1 MKLKKLLGLVLSGV
15 LIISSVGCSSSKEQ
29 SKDDKKIVVGCNLVP
44 GEELLKA
51 VKPLIEAE
59 GYELEVKVFN
69 DYVLPNTALNDGE
82 LDANLFQHKPFL
94 EKTNEEK
101 GYDLYIGI
109 PERAEQFKE
118 AGIEIAGTVE
128 DMIQEADVVVDCTP
142 GTIGPQNLEM
152 YKKAGVKAI
161 YQGGEDHELTGLSF
175 NAISNYDDSYGKD
188 YTRVVSCNTTGLTR
202 TLSTIDPI
210 ADIKK
215 VRAVM
220 VRRGSD
226 PSEVK
231 KGPINSIVPNP
242 PKVPSHHGPDVKTV
256 MEGIDVTTMA
266 LLVPTTLMHQ
276 HNIMVEINN
285 EVETQEIIDALEKR
299 SRVLVV
305 DASEGLG
312 STAELMEYA
321 KELGRNRNDL
331 YEIPVWRES
340 INVVGNELYYM
351 QAVHQESDVVPEN
364 IDAIRALLEMESDN
378 EKSIA
383 KTNKA
388 MGIL

>member
-1 MKLKKLLGLVLSGV
+1 MKM
-15 LIISSVGCSSSKEQ
+15 ISVAINGFGTIGKRVADAVAAQ
-29 SKDDKKIVVGCNLVP
+29 DDMKVVGVSKTRPNF
-44 GEELLKA
+44 EARTA
-51 VKPLIEAE
+51 V
-59 GYELEVKVFN
+59 
-69 DYVLPNTALNDGE
+69 D
-82 LDANLFQHKPFL
+82 
-94 EKTNEEK
+94 EK

-109 PERAEQFKE
+109 PEREHLFKE

-128 DMIQEADVVVDCTP
+128 DMVQEADIVVDCTP
-142 GTIGPQNLEM
+142 GNIGPQNLEM

-175 NAISNYDDSYGKD
+175 NSFSNYDDSYGAD
-188 YTRVVSCNTTGLTR
+188 YARVVSCNTTGLTR
-202 TLSTIDPI
+202 TLHTLNPLV
-210 ADIKK
+210 DIQK

-226 PSEVK
+226 PSEIK
-231 KGPINSIVPNP
+231 KGPINAIVPNP

-256 MEGIDVTTMA
+256 MKGIDVTTMA

-276 HNIMVEINN
+276 HNLMIEIGNDVEREDVI
-285 EVETQEIIDALEKR
+285 EALEKR
-299 SRVLVV
+299 SRVMVV
-305 DASEGLG
+305 EAAAGLG

-321 KELGRNRNDL
+321 KDLGRSRNDL
-331 YEIPVWRES
+331 YEIPVWKES
-340 INVVGNELYYM
+340 INVVNNELFYM

-364 IDAIRALLEMESDN
+364 VDAIRAMMEMESDN

>member
-1 MKLKKLLGLVLSGV
+1 MKTVAINGYGTIGKRVADAVAAQDDMKVIGV
-15 LIISSVGCSSSKEQ
+15 SKTRPNYEART
-29 SKDDKKIVVGCNLVP
+29 
-44 GEELLKA
+44 A
-51 VKPLIEAE
+51 V
-59 GYELEVKVFN
+59 
-69 DYVLPNTALNDGE
+69 
-82 LDANLFQHKPFL
+82 
-94 EKTNEEK
+94 EEK
-101 GYDLYIGI
+101 GYPLYIGI
-109 PERAEQFKE
+109 PEREQLFKD

-142 GTIGPQNLEM
+142 GSIGPQNLEM

-175 NAISNYDDSYGKD
+175 NAISNYDDSYGAD

-226 PSEVK
+226 PSEIK

-256 MEGIDVTTMA
+256 MKGIDVTTMA

-285 EVETQEIIDALEKR
+285 DVETEDVVEALEKR
-299 SRVLVV
+299 SRVIVV
-305 DASEGLG
+305 SAEEGLG

-321 KELGRNRNDL
+321 KEFGRNRNDL

-340 INVVGNELYYM
+340 VNVVDNELFYM
-351 QAVHQESDVVPEN
+351 QAVHQESDVIPEN
-364 IDAIRALLEMESDN
+364 IDAIRALLEIESNN
-378 EKSIA
+378 EKSID

-388 MGIL
+388 MGIF

>member
-1 MKLKKLLGLVLSGV
+1 MKRIKFILLKLNKEGHNM
-15 LIISSVGCSSSKEQ
+15 ISVAINGYGTIGKRVADAVAAQ
-29 SKDDKKIVVGCNLVP
+29 DDMKVVGVSKTRPNY
-44 GEELLKA
+44 EARTA
-51 VKPLIEAE
+51 V
-59 GYELEVKVFN
+59 
-69 DYVLPNTALNDGE
+69 
-82 LDANLFQHKPFL
+82 
-94 EKTNEEK
+94 EEK
-101 GYDLYIGI
+101 NYDLYIGI
-109 PERAEQFKE
+109 PERESLFKE

-128 DMIQEADVVVDCTP
+128 DMVQEADIVVDCTP
-142 GTIGPQNLEM
+142 GNIGPQNLEM

-161 YQGGEDHELTGLSF
+161 YQGGEDHDLTGLSF
-175 NAISNYDDSYGKD
+175 NSFSNYDDSYGAD

-210 ADIKK
+210 VDIQK

-231 KGPINSIVPNP
+231 KGPINAIVPNP

-256 MEGIDVTTMA
+256 MNGIDVTTMA

-276 HNIMVEINN
+276 HNLMIEIGND
-285 EVETQEIIDALEKR
+285 VETEEIIDALEKR
-299 SRVLVV
+299 SRVIVV
-305 DASEGLG
+305 EANEGLG

-331 YEIPVWRES
+331 YEIPVWKES
-340 INVVGNELYYM
+340 INVVGKELFYM

-364 IDAIRALLEMESDN
+364 VDAIRAMLEMESDN

>member
-1 MKLKKLLGLVLSGV
+1 MKRIKFILLKLNKEGHNM
-15 LIISSVGCSSSKEQ
+15 ISVAINGYGTIGKRVADAVAAQ
-29 SKDDKKIVVGCNLVP
+29 DDMKVVGVSKTRPNY
-44 GEELLKA
+44 EARTA
-51 VKPLIEAE
+51 V
-59 GYELEVKVFN
+59 
-69 DYVLPNTALNDGE
+69 
-82 LDANLFQHKPFL
+82 
-94 EKTNEEK
+94 EEK
-101 GYDLYIGI
+101 NYDLYIGI
-109 PERAEQFKE
+109 PEREPLFKE

-128 DMIQEADVVVDCTP
+128 DMVQEADIVVDCTP
-142 GTIGPQNLEM
+142 GNIGPQNLEM

-161 YQGGEDHELTGLSF
+161 YQGGEDHDLTGLSF
-175 NAISNYDDSYGKD
+175 NSFSNYDDSYGAD

-210 ADIKK
+210 VDIQK

-231 KGPINSIVPNP
+231 KGPINAIVPNP

-256 MEGIDVTTMA
+256 MNGIDVTTMA

-276 HNIMVEINN
+276 HNLMIEIGN
-285 EVETQEIIDALEKR
+285 EVETEEIIDALEKR

-305 DASEGLG
+305 EANEGLG

-331 YEIPVWRES
+331 YEIPVWKES
-340 INVVGNELYYM
+340 INVVGKELFYM

-364 IDAIRALLEMESDN
+364 VDAIRAMLEMESDN

>member
-1 MKLKKLLGLVLSGV
+1 MKSVAINGYGTIGKRVADAVAAQDDMKVIGV
-15 LIISSVGCSSSKEQ
+15 SKTRPNYE
-29 SKDDKKIVVGCNLVP
+29 SRT
-44 GEELLKA
+44 A
-51 VKPLIEAE
+51 V
-59 GYELEVKVFN
+59 
-69 DYVLPNTALNDGE
+69 
-82 LDANLFQHKPFL
+82 
-94 EKTNEEK
+94 EEK

-109 PERAEQFKE
+109 PERADQFKE

-321 KELGRNRNDL
+321 KEL
-331 YEIPVWRES
+331 
-340 INVVGNELYYM
+340 
-351 QAVHQESDVVPEN
+351 
-364 IDAIRALLEMESDN
+364 AILQS
-378 EKSIA
+378 SW
-383 KTNKA
+383 
-388 MGIL
+388 

>member
-1 MKLKKLLGLVLSGV
+1 MKTVAINGYGTIGKRVADAVAAQDDMKVIGV
-15 LIISSVGCSSSKEQ
+15 SKTRPNYEART
-29 SKDDKKIVVGCNLVP
+29 
-44 GEELLKA
+44 A
-51 VKPLIEAE
+51 V
-59 GYELEVKVFN
+59 
-69 DYVLPNTALNDGE
+69 
-82 LDANLFQHKPFL
+82 
-94 EKTNEEK
+94 EEK
-101 GYDLYIGI
+101 GYPLYIGI
-109 PERAEQFKE
+109 PEREQLFKD

-142 GTIGPQNLEM
+142 GSIGPQNLEM

-161 YQGGEDHELTGLSF
+161 YQGGEDHDLTGLSF
-175 NAISNYDDSYGKD
+175 NAISNYNDSFGAD

-202 TLSTIDPI
+202 TLFTIDAI

-226 PSEVK
+226 PSEIK
-231 KGPINSIVPNP
+231 KGPINAIVPNP

-256 MEGIDVTTMA
+256 MKGIDVTTMA

-285 EVETQEIIDALEKR
+285 DVETEDIVEALEKR

-305 DASEGLG
+305 SAEEGLG

-321 KELGRNRNDL
+321 KELGRSRNDL

-340 INVVGNELYYM
+340 INVVDNELFYM
-351 QAVHQESDVVPEN
+351 QAVHQESDVIPEN

-388 MGIL
+388 MGIY

>member
-1 MKLKKLLGLVLSGV
+1 MKRIKFILLKLNKEGHNM
-15 LIISSVGCSSSKEQ
+15 ISVAINGYGTIGKRVADAVAAQ
-29 SKDDKKIVVGCNLVP
+29 DDMKVVGVSKTRPNY
-44 GEELLKA
+44 EARTA
-51 VKPLIEAE
+51 V
-59 GYELEVKVFN
+59 
-69 DYVLPNTALNDGE
+69 
-82 LDANLFQHKPFL
+82 
-94 EKTNEEK
+94 EEK
-101 GYDLYIGI
+101 NYDLYIGI
-109 PERAEQFKE
+109 PERESLFKE

-128 DMIQEADVVVDCTP
+128 DMVQEADIVVDCTP
-142 GTIGPQNLEM
+142 GNIGPQNLEM

-161 YQGGEDHELTGLSF
+161 YQGGEDHDLTGLSF
-175 NAISNYDDSYGKD
+175 NSFSNYDESYGAD

-210 ADIKK
+210 VDIQK

-231 KGPINSIVPNP
+231 KGPINAIVPNP

-256 MEGIDVTTMA
+256 MNGIDVTTMA

-276 HNIMVEINN
+276 HNLMIEIGN
-285 EVETQEIIDALEKR
+285 EVETEEIIDALEKR
-299 SRVLVV
+299 SRVLVIE
-305 DASEGLG
+305 ANEGLG

-331 YEIPVWRES
+331 YEIPVWKES
-340 INVVGNELYYM
+340 INVVGKELFYM

-364 IDAIRALLEMESDN
+364 VDAIRAMLEMESDN

>member
-1 MKLKKLLGLVLSGV
+1 MKRIKFILLKLNKEGHNM
-15 LIISSVGCSSSKEQ
+15 ISVAINGYGTIGKRVADAVAAQ
-29 SKDDKKIVVGCNLVP
+29 DDMKVVGVSKTRPNY
-44 GEELLKA
+44 EARTA
-51 VKPLIEAE
+51 V
-59 GYELEVKVFN
+59 
-69 DYVLPNTALNDGE
+69 
-82 LDANLFQHKPFL
+82 
-94 EKTNEEK
+94 EEK
-101 GYDLYIGI
+101 NYDLYIGI
-109 PERAEQFKE
+109 PEREPLFKE
-118 AGIEIAGTVE
+118 AGIEITGTVE
-128 DMIQEADVVVDCTP
+128 DMVQEADIVVDCTP
-142 GTIGPQNLEM
+142 GNIGPQNLEM

-161 YQGGEDHELTGLSF
+161 YQGGEDHDLTGLSF
-175 NAISNYDDSYGKD
+175 NSFSNYDDSYGAD

-210 ADIKK
+210 VDIQK

-231 KGPINSIVPNP
+231 KGPINAIVPNP

-256 MEGIDVTTMA
+256 MNGIDVTTMA

-276 HNIMVEINN
+276 HNLMIEIGN
-285 EVETQEIIDALEKR
+285 EVETEEIIDALEKR

-305 DASEGLG
+305 EANEGLG

-331 YEIPVWRES
+331 YEIPVWKES
-340 INVVGNELYYM
+340 INVVGKELFYM

-364 IDAIRALLEMESDN
+364 VDAIRAMLEMESDN

>member
-1 MKLKKLLGLVLSGV
+1 MKTVAINGYGTIGKRVADAVAAQDDMKVIGV
-15 LIISSVGCSSSKEQ
+15 SKTRPNYEART
-29 SKDDKKIVVGCNLVP
+29 
-44 GEELLKA
+44 A
-51 VKPLIEAE
+51 V
-59 GYELEVKVFN
+59 
-69 DYVLPNTALNDGE
+69 
-82 LDANLFQHKPFL
+82 
-94 EKTNEEK
+94 EEK
-101 GYDLYIGI
+101 GYPLYIGI
-109 PERAEQFKE
+109 PEREQLFKD

-142 GTIGPQNLEM
+142 GSIGPQNLEM

-175 NAISNYDDSYGKD
+175 NAISNYDDSYGAD

-215 VRAVM
+215 VRAVI

-226 PSEVK
+226 PSEIK

-256 MEGIDVTTMA
+256 MKGIDVTTMA

-285 EVETQEIIDALEKR
+285 DVETEDVVEALEKR
-299 SRVLVV
+299 SRVIVV
-305 DASEGLG
+305 SAEEGLG

-321 KELGRNRNDL
+321 KEFGRNRNDL

-340 INVVGNELYYM
+340 VNVVDNELFYM
-351 QAVHQESDVVPEN
+351 QAVHQESDVIPEN
-364 IDAIRALLEMESDN
+364 IDAIRALLEIESNN
-378 EKSIA
+378 EKSID
-383 KTNKA
+383 KTNKT
-388 MGIL
+388 MGIF

>member
-1 MKLKKLLGLVLSGV
+1 MKTVAINGYGTIGKRVADAV
-15 LIISSVGCSSSKEQ
+15 AAQ
-29 SKDDKKIVVGCNLVP
+29 DDMKVVGVSKTRPNY
-44 GEELLKA
+44 EARTA
-51 VKPLIEAE
+51 V
-59 GYELEVKVFN
+59 
-69 DYVLPNTALNDGE
+69 
-82 LDANLFQHKPFL
+82 
-94 EKTNEEK
+94 EEK
-101 GYDLYIGI
+101 GYPLYIGI
-109 PERAEQFKE
+109 PEREQMFKD

-128 DMIQEADVVVDCTP
+128 EMIQEADVVVDCTP
-142 GTIGPQNLEM
+142 GSIGPQNLEM
-152 YKKAGVKAI
+152 YKKAGVNAI

-175 NAISNYDDSYGKD
+175 NAISNYNDSYGAD

-226 PSEVK
+226 PSEIK
-231 KGPINSIVPNP
+231 KGPINAIVPNP

-256 MEGIDVTTMA
+256 MKGIDVTTMA

-285 EVETQEIIDALEKR
+285 DVETEDILEALEKR
-299 SRVLVV
+299 SRVIVV
-305 DASEGLG
+305 SAEEGLG

-321 KELGRNRNDL
+321 KELGRSRNDL
-331 YEIPVWRES
+331 YEIPVWKES
-340 INVVGNELYYM
+340 VNVVDNELFYM
-351 QAVHQESDVVPEN
+351 QAVHQESDVIPEN

-383 KTNKA
+383 KTNEA
-388 MGIL
+388 MGIF